1 MMVCIVASIIIG
13 FLSWYF
19 IEKPFRSK
27 DRFSRKSIFILGF
40 FALGAMFAIGAFGMV
55 KNKIFPETNPAILK
69 IQKHAVNLQPTVRDC
84 DDKIHDF
91 CTIGDK
97 SKIPNILLWGLDQ
110 NVEIYNINGE
120 TVTPET
126 AIRNTVQYFRN
137 KGKRVIV
144 TYPIPEMGWNV
155 PKKLP
160 RQIKARKEP
169 DGSILYDVFK
179 NYNQTSFD
187 ILDNLVDVE
196 RIYPHEILCNQTRCR
211 AITDDGTPLYFDDDH
226 ISPYAA
232 KIISKTFKF

>member
-1 MMVCIVASIIIG
+1 MNEVLTDKSAYVLTSGGCPALINT
-13 FLSWYF
+13 
-19 IEKPFRSK
+19 
-27 DRFSRKSIFILGF
+27 SRKINGV
-40 FALGAMFAIGAFGMV
+40 AD
-55 KNKIFPETNPAILK
+55 
-69 IQKHAVNLQPTVRDC
+69 QKC
-84 DDKIHDF
+84 DKISRDF
-91 CTIGDK
+91 Q
-97 SKIPNILLWGLDQ
+97 SNFAKIENQIDTVILSMRWSRHITPSTFDNSEGGVETLDQ

-155 PKKLP
+155 PKKLT